1 MVVGRANQFLAMRPR
16 MGILLADAWSH
27 RGHAA
32 ATRYKKGVA
41 LRAWALLHFRIVG
54 VVFHFYE
61 ANALSSVAVPITIRP
76 SSWPP
81 KLGSETGVRVHFRR
95 PRNQSQREKVQPDP
109 VLLWR
114 MTR

>member
-81 KLGSETGVRVHFRR
+81 KLGSETGVV
-95 PRNQSQREKVQPDP
+95 RNWGQSALPATKKSKPARESAA
-109 VLLWR
+109 
-114 MTR
+114 